1 MNQTTHLIQRLAL
14 NGNRR
19 GRIHKEKCESKSK
32 NRTRIVLLWVATIL
46 VVSSMV
52 MINIP
57 SMNVYSLG
65 INGSQDIVGAN
76 QTSTPSILQTRTF
89 KVTFDNI
96 VIHHRHEFLTR
107 GEWDLNTYVN
117 DMRIPLMIGEKV
129 STNQQVE
136 FSNPAGTVNYLGGER
151 SISVRIR
158 EDGELRI
165 MTAGIERDSTP
176 SEGPSPLSDIQIG
189 KIPNEGSFEQYIDK
203 IKGFFS
209 RIFGGLNHDDG
220 IRLVAV
226 RYTAADN
233 FGLGSH
239 DEISQYNG
247 VNSDS
252 KGDYNLR
259 FRIEEVQ

>member
-1 MNQTTHLIQRLAL
+1 MNPTTYLIQRVAL
-14 NGNRR
+14 KGNRR
-19 GRIHKEKCESKSK
+19 DGIHKQKCEFRAK
-32 NRTRIVLLWVATIL
+32 NQIRIILLLIATTL

-65 INGSQDIVGAN
+65 LNGSQDIVGAN
-76 QTSTPSILQTRTF
+76 QTSPTSILQTRTF

-136 FSNPAGTVNYLGGER
+136 FSNPASTVNYLGGER
-151 SISVRIR
+151 SITVRIR

-176 SEGPSPLSDIQIG
+176 SDGPSPLSDIQIG
-189 KIPNEGSFEQYIDK
+189 KIPNDSSFEQYIDK

-209 RIFGGLNHDDG
+209 RI
-220 IRLVAV
+220 LV
-226 RYTAADN
+226 D
-233 FGLGSH
+233 
-239 DEISQYNG
+239 
-247 VNSDS
+247 
-252 KGDYNLR
+252 
-259 FRIEEVQ
+259 